1 MGQQS
6 LCRHREAGRVDQVA
20 LTLPLVGAG
29 GEPVSFRATLRSH
42 GLGRLAPNEID
53 DAGTSLTTTLEFN
66 GTARTV
72 RVFESPPG
80 MLAVETQL
88 VTRPVTLSEGAKR
101 RSRSAAGT
109 LAARE
114 QAGLQ
119 TALRKMFSL
128 DDDLAPFYASVAGD
142 EDLAF
147 ATKGIGRMLRSPTAF
162 EDVIRT
168 VCTTNCAWSAT
179 IRMIEALVAHLG
191 KAAPGAPKDGWRG
204 RAFPTP
210 QALAEADEKFYKD
223 VARAGYRAAY
233 LRKLGQLVAS
243 GEIDLE
249 SWFDLPRTELADH
262 ELEKRLL
269 SLPGVGPYA
278 AAHIMLL
285 RGRRSLLVLDSWT
298 RPTYA
303 RLLGKKKI
311 SDKAIARRFKRY
323 GDEAG
328 LAFWLFLWKRR
339 HEA

>member
-1 MGQQS
+1 M
-6 LCRHREAGRVDQVA
+6 
-20 LTLPLVGAG
+20 
-29 GEPVSFRATLRSH
+29 
-42 GLGRLAPNEID
+42 GRLAPNEID
-53 DAGTSLTTTLEFN
+53 DAGTSLTTTLELN
-66 GTARTV
+66 GKARTI
-72 RVFESPPG
+72 RIFESSPG
-80 MLAVETQL
+80 TLAAATQL
-88 VTRPVTLSEGAKR
+88 VTAGEASKLVTASEASKSLTTSGVPKFVTLSEAPKLVTLSEGAQR

-109 LAARE
+109 LATRE
-114 QAGLQ
+114 QAALQ
-119 TALRKMFSL
+119 TALRKMFAL
-128 DDDLAPFYASVAGD
+128 DDNLAPFYAAVAD
-142 EDLAF
+142 DPDLAF
-147 ATKGIGRMLRSPTAF
+147 ATKGVGRMLRSPTVF

-191 KAAPGAPKDGWRG
+191 KKAPGAPKDGWHG

-210 QALAEADEKFYKD
+210 QALAEADEKFYKEI
-223 VARAGYRAAY
+223 ARAGYRGAY
-233 LRKLGQLVAS
+233 FRKLGQLVAS

-249 SWFDLPRTELADH
+249 SWFDLPRTEFADH

-269 SLPGVGPYA
+269 ELPGVGPYA

-303 RLLGKKKI
+303 RLIGKKKV
-311 SDKAIARRFKRY
+311 SDKSIARRFKRY